1 MADSS
6 MPVQSPAATGN
17 GQGESIGY
25 FELVTVLVARWR
37 LLVLAPIA
45 IGALALAAT
54 TPALMPPTFTARTTF
69 LPPQQS
75 QGIAGSALA
84 SLGALAGLAG
94 GSVRTTSDQYVS
106 LMQSVTVEDRI
117 LDRFGLIKHYKA
129 KYRSDARKTL
139 EANVHIGIGK
149 KDGIVTVEAL
159 ADSPELAADMANQYV
174 AELRRIT
181 SELALTEAQQR
192 RLFFETELKQAR
204 GKLASAQQA
213 LQNGGF
219 NAGALKAEPQ
229 AAAESYARIKAET
242 TSAEVQLQSMR
253 SGLADTAPEVQRQV
267 ALLTALRAQLAQLE
281 RSAPTTSDADYVSR
295 YREFKYQEK
304 LVELFSQQYE
314 SARVDES
321 RDGAVVQVV
330 DPASPP
336 EHKSGPKRVLT
347 ALISA
352 AIAGLLLTFWV
363 LLRYFLEQAQANPTT
378 AEKLRRLRSAWRRRV
393 RD

>member
-1 MADSS
+1 MADAS
-6 MPVQSPAATGN
+6 MDDHTPAQTDGRRDE
-17 GQGESIGY
+17 GIG
-25 FELVTVLVARWR
+25 FLDLITVLVARWR
-37 LLVLAPIA
+37 VLVIAPIA

-54 TPALMPPTFTARTTF
+54 TPALIPPSFTGRTTF

-75 QGIAGSALA
+75 QGIAGAALA

-94 GSVRTTSDQYVS
+94 GAVKTTSDQYVS
-106 LMQSVTVEDRI
+106 LMQSVTVQDRLI
-117 LDRFGLIKHYKA
+117 DRFDLVKRYKA
-129 KYRSDARKTL
+129 KYRSDARKAL
-139 EANVHIGIGK
+139 ESNVRISIGK
-149 KDGIVTVEAL
+149 KDGLITVETI
-159 ADSPELAADMANQYV
+159 ADTPTMAADMANQYV

-192 RLFFETELKQAR
+192 RLFFETELKQSR
-204 GKLASAQQA
+204 VKLANAQQA

-219 NAGALKAEPQ
+219 NAGALKVEPQ

-242 TSAEVQLQSMR
+242 TNAEVKLQSMR
-253 SGLADTAPEVQRQV
+253 SSLTDAAPEVQRQIS
-267 ALLTALRAQLAQLE
+267 LLTALHGQLEQLE
-281 RSAPTTSDADYVSR
+281 RTTPATGDADYVSR
-295 YREFKYQEK
+295 FREFKYQEK

-347 ALISA
+347 AIAATVIS
-352 AIAGLLLTFWV
+352 GLLLTLWI
-363 LLRYFLEQAQANPTT
+363 LLKYYLRQAQANPDT
-378 AEKLRRLRSAWRRRV
+378 AEKLRRLRSAWRR
-393 RD
+393 

>member
-1 MADSS
+1 MGLLDL
-6 MPVQSPAATGN
+6 
-17 GQGESIGY
+17 I
-25 FELVTVLVARWR
+25 TVLVARWR
-37 LLVLAPIA
+37 LLVIAPVA
-45 IGALALAAT
+45 IGALALAVT
-54 TPALMPPTFTARTTF
+54 TPALIPPTFTGRTSL

-94 GSVRTTSDQYVS
+94 GATKTPSDQYVS

-117 LDRFGLIKHYKA
+117 IDRFDLVKRYKA
-129 KYRSDARKTL
+129 KYRVDARKTL
-139 EANVHIGIGK
+139 ESNVRITIGK
-149 KDGIVTVEAL
+149 KDGLITVETIAGTP
-159 ADSPELAADMANQYV
+159 AMAADMANQYV

-204 GKLASAQQA
+204 VKLADAQLA

-229 AAAESYARIKAET
+229 AAAESYARIKAEAT
-242 TSAEVQLQSMR
+242 TAEVRLQSMR
-253 SGLADTAPEVQRQV
+253 STLADTSSEVQRQV
-267 ALLTALRAQLAQLE
+267 ALLAALRSQLDQLE
-281 RSAPTTSDADYVSR
+281 RNTPPTGNADYVSR

-330 DPASPP
+330 DPATPP
-336 EHKSGPKRVLT
+336 EIKSGPKRVLT
-347 ALISA
+347 AIAATVISGLI
-352 AIAGLLLTFWV
+352 LTLWV
-363 LLRYFLEQAQANPTT
+363 LLKYYWQETQANPAT
-378 AEKLRRLRSAWRRRV
+378 AEKVRRLRAAWRR
-393 RD
+393 